1 MKIIVTGQLKDS
13 YFRNI
18 ENEIVKII
26 KEKTDF
32 QIVELKDEKIPSNSN
47 EKIDKQILKKE
58 GEKILEKIQ
67 KTDYVVSLCIEGKVI
82 DSNFFKNN
90 IIKKHNNVV
99 FIIGGSL
106 GLSDEVKERSNLK
119 ISYSRMTFTHQMM
132 RVILVDE
139 IKKAFE

>member
-18 ENEIVKII
+18 ENEIVKSINN
-26 KEKTDF
+26 KTNF
-32 QIVELKDEKIPSNSN
+32 QLIELKDEKIPSNSN

-58 GEKILEKIQ
+58 GDKILEKIK
-67 KTDYVVSLCIEGKVI
+67 KTDFVVSLCIEGKVI
-82 DSNFFKNN
+82 DSTFFKNN
-90 IIKKHNNVV
+90 IIKKYDNVV

-132 RVILVDE
+132 RVVLLDE
-139 IKKAFE
+139 INKSLN